1 MFNNSLRQSKF
12 SILPEY
18 KFCLC
23 PENSIYDGYITEKLL
38 DAYAGGTVP
47 IYSGTLSVD
56 CDFHEGAYLNYISTK
71 DMAWFVQTIQ
81 AIDESKELYEAM
93 YTKPLLWEEPSLD
106 NALDFVRNIV
116 Q

>member
-1 MFNNSLRQSKF
+1 MN
-12 SILPEY
+12 
-18 KFCLC
+18 
-23 PENSIYDGYITEKLL
+23 
-38 DAYAGGTVP
+38 
-47 IYSGTLSVD
+47 
-56 CDFHEGAYLNYISTK
+56 TK
-71 DMAWFVQTIQ
+71 DMNWFITTIQ